1 MTSWESLMQILCFSS
16 NVNIAFRLCVI
27 NQSESSFREFKA
39 RSFRVHRGKR
49 GTIRRNSSRLA
60 FLTRFCLARVRL
72 EPPTKFVRLPLLRLF
87 VPRHFFLFFFFS
99 IVPSLLSLSHSLLP
113 SFFHPKRVHVCV
125 PYGAASW
132 LGFKII
138 REKAAKGSDRSC
150 VLGEVRWQRDRF
162 ESLNFLRFFLRI
174 FLSFF
179 IRAGVLC

>member
-1 MTSWESLMQILCFSS
+1 MQILCFSS

-99 IVPSLLSLSHSLLP
+99 IVPSFLSLSLSASILLSP
-113 SFFHPKRVHVCV
+113 EARTRVCTLRRCFVTGIQNNPRKSGERIRSELRSRGGPMTAGPFRVVEFFTVFSTDFSFFF
-125 PYGAASW
+125 Y
-132 LGFKII
+132 
-138 REKAAKGSDRSC
+138 
-150 VLGEVRWQRDRF
+150 
-162 ESLNFLRFFLRI
+162 
-174 FLSFF
+174 
-179 IRAGVLC
+179 